1 MTGAI
6 TCKANQYYED
16 GVYGI
21 NMNNSDFIGCNSI
34 RFGDNSDSYTEGIL
48 FPNDAL
54 TSWDSLRASGGTFY
68 LYANNAASYANLRI
82 GSLYADGNCGIG
94 TTTPSYKLHV
104 LGDIHAEYNPNSS
117 SIEILKVQNNH
128 NDNWLRGIDVEF
140 PNMPAG
146 SSSPFLFG
154 KANGTN
160 NKGTISYIH
169 SSSGSTSNAIG
180 FGFYANDNILVL
192 TAGKNVGI
200 NVGNAPSYRLHVG
213 GDIYATGGV
222 TSLSDIR
229 KKDVI
234 SYELPLSV
242 EQIAAAPTIRFTWK
256 DKREEGEQVG
266 TIAQYWEKVLP
277 QVCKNKSG
285 ELSMSYGVA
294 ALIAATIDARKIV
307 DHDRLLREQ
316 AAKISEL
323 ENKCSFLERE
333 VERLKCA

>member
-1 MTGAI
+1 M
-6 TCKANQYYED
+6 C
-16 GVYGI
+16 YG
-21 NMNNSDFIGCNSI
+21 
-34 RFGDNSDSYTEGIL
+34 
-48 FPNDAL
+48 
-54 TSWDSLRASGGTFY
+54 GG
-68 LYANNAASYANLRI
+68 NV
-82 GSLYADGNCGIG
+82 GIG
-94 TTTPSYKLHV
+94 GNGSYKLHV
-104 LGDIHAEYNPNSS
+104 
-117 SIEILKVQNNH
+117 
-128 NDNWLRGIDVEF
+128 F
-140 PNMPAG
+140 
-146 SSSPFLFG
+146 
-154 KANGTN
+154 
-160 NKGTISYIH
+160 
-169 SSSGSTSNAIG
+169 
-180 FGFYANDNILVL
+180 
-192 TAGKNVGI
+192 
-200 NVGNAPSYRLHVG
+200 

-277 QVCKNKSG
+277 ESIKDKSG

-294 ALIAATIDARKIV
+294 ALVSAITTARKVV